1 MDLLS
6 QVKIILLLFPVF
18 ISVLSGCQ
26 TKAENVLILSG
37 RNNHNWQETTPM
49 IQSILEGSGRFKVT
63 VTNEPETLDP
73 GSLSQYQVILSNW
86 NTWPD
91 VTGHRWRADLE
102 KAFLDFVAGGKGFV
116 VIHAGSSTLQDWPEF
131 QKLAGGTWALDST
144 GHGPVHTF
152 KVTIVDK
159 NHPVMKGLKD
169 FYIRD
174 ELWHRT
180 QFQPGIHVLCR
191 AYSSPD
197 YKGTGKNEPVVI
209 TTQYGKGR
217 GFYCVLGHNKATM
230 QNDAW
235 KTLLLRG
242 TEWAATGEV
251 TIPAQAPWPSSA
263 EMAEEQS
270 KTETK

>member
-26 TKAENVLILSG
+26 TKADNVLILSG
-37 RNNHNWQETTPM
+37 KNNHNWQETTPM

-91 VTGHRWRADLE
+91 VTGHRWRAALE

-152 KVTIVDK
+152 KVTIDDK

-230 QNDAW
+230 QNIGW

-270 KTETK
+270 KTESK